1 MLSYI
6 IRRLI
11 YMIPL
16 VLGISIITF
25 FVLHLTPGK
34 PIELMTDMNMKIT
47 SDARQRLV
55 QLYGLDKPWYIQYSR
70 WLVRI
75 IKFDFGNSFRDNR
88 PVIKKIAERLPATLL
103 LNFWSLLII
112 FCISI
117 PIGVYT
123 ALKKDTLFDKSLT
136 VLVFIGYSVPRFWL
150 AILLMVLFGIKL
162 GWLPISG
169 LRSVNYDMLSLSG
182 KIIDIIKHLILPVI
196 ISAFAGL
203 AGLSRYVRNSMLDVL
218 STEYIKYARAKG
230 LPERII
236 VYRHAL
242 RNALLPVV
250 TILGLSLP
258 ELIGGSFIFETIF
271 AYPGMGR
278 LGYEA
283 IMSRDYPVIMAVGT
297 ITALLT
303 LIGNLM
309 ADITYAYVDPRIRY
323 K

>member
-1 MLSYI
+1 
-6 IRRLI
+6 
-11 YMIPL
+11 MIPL

-230 LPERII
+230 LPKRII